1 MLDSLHP
8 HTHEQL
14 QLGEGVLLRGTT
26 LDAVLLAGNPATALA
41 ELMEKEEHLIGA
53 TKAGC
58 IFRCVPRMVDTTGGH
73 RTPAEGET
81 LVGRWEVTLSGT
93 LMEITPANA
102 AMLLNIP
109 EYAVTGGRTVMTPEP
124 TPVPESRGDVC
135 WVGDTGSGLLAI
147 CLWRPISTG
156 GLVFQATPGGLGE
169 MPFTLMAQKRHPE
182 ETGIPCRLLWL
193 PEVTA

>member
-8 HTHEQL
+8 HTHEHL
-14 QLGEGVLLRGTT
+14 QLGEGVLLRGTD
-26 LDAVLLAGNPATALA
+26 LDAVLLSANPAAALA
-41 ELMEKEEHLIGA
+41 AVMERDENRIGV

-58 IFRCVPRMVDTTGGH
+58 IFRCVPRMVDTTCGH

-81 LVGRWEVTLSGT
+81 LVGRWEVTLSGV
-93 LMEITPANA
+93 LMEISPANA
-102 AMLLNIP
+102 ALLLNIP
-109 EYAVTGGRTVMTPEP
+109 EYAATGGRTVMVPEP
-124 TPVPESRGDVC
+124 TPVPVSQGDVC

-147 CLWRPISTG
+147 HLRRPVSTG
-156 GLVFQATPGGLGE
+156 GLVFQATAGGLGE

-193 PEVTA
+193 PEVNA